1 MRHGCSSN
9 RVAFKPLC
17 RAVLTA
23 LVLSCTLSACD
34 SFSRAADA
42 KERLAKA
49 QAMFAER
56 CKTAGVRIHRRVED
70 VEGVLLLKVRPQAIN
85 YGDQFAPDDPYGRD
99 LGGDG
104 YIGSFL
110 RGSYQAE
117 TRGTPAPGSPPRLG
131 YLYVEVVD
139 SKNGQRYRYTGGVRE
154 IEATSSILVG
164 GTGQKFRTTS
174 FVLDKAPAPGPAP
187 RYGVTY
193 DDISTREEREY
204 WIAGSSLKVIDMQT
218 REVIAERVGYLMDPG
233 QGNISGGRS
242 PWLIAASYAC
252 PSFFTNP
259 SLQRTGPGSAA
270 QANQTLD
277 FVESVLQ
284 PMK

>member
-1 MRHGCSSN
+1 MRQEHLRNTVTSMSWRFG
-9 RVAFKPLC
+9 PL
-17 RAVLTA
+17 AA
-23 LVLSCTLSACD
+23 LVLACTLSACG
-34 SFSRAADA
+34 SLGSAAEA

-56 CKTAGVRIHRRVED
+56 CKTAGEKIHRRVED
-70 VEGVLLLKVRPQAIN
+70 VEGVLLLKVRPRTIN
-85 YGDQFAPDDPYGRD
+85 YNDQFALDDPYGRD

-117 TRGTPAPGSPPRLG
+117 TRGTPAPGSPPRFG
-131 YLYVEVVD
+131 YLYVEAID
-139 SKNGQRYRYTGGVRE
+139 PKDGQRYRYTGSVKE
-154 IEATSSILVG
+154 VEAKSSILIG
-164 GTGQKFRTTS
+164 GTGKTFKTTS
-174 FVLDKAPAPGPAP
+174 FVLDKIQASDPAP

-193 DDISTREEREY
+193 DDISTREDREY
-204 WIAGSSLKVIDMQT
+204 WIAGSSLKVVDMQT
-218 REVIAERVGYLMDPG
+218 NEVVAERVGYLMDPG

-242 PWLIAASYAC
+242 PWLIAASHAC

-259 SLQRTGPGSAA
+259 NLRRTGPGSAA

-277 FVESVLQ
+277 FVESVLK
-284 PMK
+284 PIK

>member
-1 MRHGCSSN
+1 MRQEHLRNTVTSMSWRFGLL
-9 RVAFKPLC
+9 V
-17 RAVLTA
+17 A
-23 LVLSCTLSACD
+23 LVLACTLSACG
-34 SFSRAADA
+34 SLGRAAEA

-56 CKTAGVRIHRRVED
+56 CKTAGEKIHRRVED
-70 VEGVLLLKVRPQAIN
+70 VEGVLLLKVRPRTIN
-85 YGDQFAPDDPYGRD
+85 YNDQFALDDPYGRD
-99 LGGDG
+99 LGGEG

-110 RGSYQAE
+110 RGSYQTE
-117 TRGTPAPGSPPRLG
+117 TSGTPAPGSPPRFG
-131 YLYVEVVD
+131 YRYIEVLD
-139 SKNGQRYRYTGGVRE
+139 QKDGQRYRYTGRAEEPWQTNKAYLQGYLR
-154 IEATSSILVG
+154 
-164 GTGQKFRTTS
+164 
-174 FVLDKAPAPGPAP
+174 FVLDKVPAPGPTP

-218 REVIAERVGYLMDPG
+218 SEVIAERVGYLMDPG

-242 PWLIAASYAC
+242 PWLIAASHAC

-259 SLQRTGPGSAA
+259 NLRRTGPGSAA

-277 FVESVLQ
+277 FVESVLK